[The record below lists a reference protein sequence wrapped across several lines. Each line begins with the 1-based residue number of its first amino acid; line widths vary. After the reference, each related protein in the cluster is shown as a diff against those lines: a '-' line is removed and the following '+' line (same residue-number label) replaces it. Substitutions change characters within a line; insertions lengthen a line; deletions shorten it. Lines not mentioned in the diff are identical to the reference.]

1 MGQEQGSEPIQPQD
15 GPAGAQQ
22 TTRGLC
28 VVCASQCSRT
38 SEVACRQALWRG
50 TVSAVPAPSTEI
62 LNTLIISQ
70 SGARRLSSFCIR
82 FLVLIFRHYLEHQ
95 GVLATTTTLPSF
107 VNLADRVLPAQ
118 QDTCGR
124 MNHEPHRPSHQTKQ
138 PTSLPPLESPLTLLA
153 RKCQLTQLL
162 IPLSRPQRRKCKEQT
177 SRPRVGPG
185 RLRRTRS
192 CSRRR

>member
-22 TTRGLC
+22 TTRGLF

-38 SEVACRQALWRG
+38 SEVPCRQAVWRG
-50 TVSAVPAPSTEI
+50 TVSAAPAPSTGI

-95 GVLATTTTLPSF
+95 GILAATTTLPSF
-107 VNLADRVLPAQ
+107 VDLADRVLPAH
-118 QDTCGR
+118 QDTRGR
-124 MNHEPHRPSHQTKQ
+124 MNHEPHGPSHQTKQ
-138 PTSLPPLESPLTLLA
+138 STSLPPLESSLTLLA

-162 IPLSRPQRRKCKEQT
+162 IPLSRSQRRKCKGQT